1 MFIEILQRNLFITI
15 NHMSKFA
22 KIARCL
28 RQNPPLSGSQRSV
41 VHCACVRS
49 RLKNQWLSKC
59 SFFSCINKA
68 IEETDENYKGMMFRE
83 ALKTGFYELQAARDR
98 YKENCL
104 LGMHKDLVF
113 RFIEVSASHSI
124 DNKPHSW
131 FSRDV
136 TAAMMVYRTIT
147 KEVFWEFGKTWAT
160 FCHCFVRQHG
170 RLVTW
175 KKTKT
180 NNNNNNNNNNYGI
193 YIAPYTLVSLRR
205 FTILE

>member
-1 MFIEILQRNLFITI
+1 
-15 NHMSKFA
+15 
-22 KIARCL
+22 
-28 RQNPPLSGSQRSV
+28 
-41 VHCACVRS
+41 
-49 RLKNQWLSKC
+49 
-59 SFFSCINKA
+59 
-68 IEETDENYKGMMFRE
+68 MMFRE

-147 KEVFWEFGKTWAT
+147 KEVFWEFGKT
-160 FCHCFVRQHG
+160 
-170 RLVTW
+170 
-175 KKTKT
+175 
-180 NNNNNNNNNNYGI
+180 
-193 YIAPYTLVSLRR
+193 
-205 FTILE
+205 